1 MIVKAVGS
9 EFEEIKKVPLHE
21 LDHNLE
27 LDNLMSI
34 YVPPIKQALRHN
46 FSDFKQTIAT
56 LRGPEGCQWDKKQT
70 HMSLRQYLLEE
81 SYELIEAINN
91 NDDENIIEELG
102 DILLQVMLH
111 SQIGE
116 DEGYFT
122 IDDVIKTVNEKMI
135 RRHPHVF
142 DKTIVHSVE
151 EINANWE
158 VIKAAEKGN
167 KTEESAL
174 DNILES
180 LPALL
185 KTTEIIKKAKKSG
198 FDWENVAQL
207 WDKLSEELTEFKEAV
222 STGNMNEM
230 ELELGDV
237 LFVMTDL
244 AHYYKINPEVAL
256 LRVNDKFISRF
267 QSVELGA
274 KTLYKSVLDLTEEE
288 KDLFWNR
295 LKKRSECMRL
305 DKFLK
310 ISRLIKR
317 RPLAKQ
323 VADQG
328 RIKINDLQA
337 KASSNLEVGD
347 QVEIKFGQTTLTIE
361 IVELKD
367 HVNKNEATNLYK
379 ILKEER
385 VE

>member
-1 MIVKAVGS
+1 
-9 EFEEIKKVPLHE
+9 
-21 LDHNLE
+21 
-27 LDNLMSI
+27 
-34 YVPPIKQALRHN
+34 
-46 FSDFKQTIAT
+46 
-56 LRGPEGCQWDKKQT
+56 
-70 HMSLRQYLLEE
+70 E

-158 VIKAAEKGN
+158 VIKAAKR
-167 KTEESAL
+167 
-174 DNILES
+174 
-180 LPALL
+180 
-185 KTTEIIKKAKKSG
+185 SG

-267 QSVELGA
+267 QSVELG
-274 KTLYKSVLDLTEEE
+274 
-288 KDLFWNR
+288 
-295 LKKRSECMRL
+295 
-305 DKFLK
+305 
-310 ISRLIKR
+310 
-317 RPLAKQ
+317 
-323 VADQG
+323 
-328 RIKINDLQA
+328 
-337 KASSNLEVGD
+337 
-347 QVEIKFGQTTLTIE
+347 
-361 IVELKD
+361 
-367 HVNKNEATNLYK
+367 
-379 ILKEER
+379 
-385 VE
+385 